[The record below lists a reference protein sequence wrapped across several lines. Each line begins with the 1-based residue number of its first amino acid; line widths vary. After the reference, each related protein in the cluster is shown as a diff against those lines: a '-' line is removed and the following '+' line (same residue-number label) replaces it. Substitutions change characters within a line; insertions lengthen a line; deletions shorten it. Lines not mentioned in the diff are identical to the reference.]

1 MKSAKPF
8 PSLRLDKERGF
19 TLIEVLMTVI
29 ILAIGLLGLA
39 GLQLSGLR
47 YTHSAYQR
55 SQATILGNDII
66 DRMRV
71 NRLVAEAGSYNI
83 AIGATPANASCLG
96 TGANCNPATLA
107 NADLTEWK
115 QSLAAILPL
124 GDGAVIQNGASF
136 TITIQWDD
144 SRGAEPAKTL
154 SVVTVL

>member
-1 MKSAKPF
+1 MTSANRT
-8 PSLRLDKERGF
+8 PSLRLRTQRGF
-19 TLIEVLMTVI
+19 TLIEVLVTVI

-39 GLQLSGLR
+39 GLQLSGMR

-55 SQATILGNDII
+55 SQATILCNDVI

-71 NRLVAEAGSYNI
+71 NRLVAATGAYNI
-83 AIGATPANASCLG
+83 AIGAAPANVSCIG
-96 TGANCNPATLA
+96 TGANCDPDNLA
-107 NADLTEWK
+107 KADLSEWK

-124 GDGAVIQNGASF
+124 GDGAIAQNGASF

-154 SVVTVL
+154 TVETVL